1 MTDLIAN
8 VVVRDEESPLQT
20 AVDDHEGVELEIQSS
35 AADEGTVAPCARV
48 YGPPS
53 SIDAVD
59 ASLAAEPTVESHRRL
74 DDDDD
79 GGEGSDRRFYRIEWT
94 DRCVLDRL
102 VEHDGSVLSATL
114 DANGWDVRLLFP
126 SHADLSAA
134 YATWETDRWT
144 VYVKRITPSEEERM
158 AAHDLSDE
166 QHRAMKRAVETGYY
180 RVPRR
185 ITLAELAADLDVSH
199 QALSERL
206 RRASRNLVTETF
218 HGLDDSEE
226 EPPEA
231 ADPAFD
237 E

>member
-1 MTDLIAN
+1 MTDLIAD

-20 AVDDHEGVELEIQSS
+20 AVDDHEGVELEIRSS
-35 AADEGTVAPCARV
+35 AADEGTVAPCAWV

-59 ASLAAEPTVESHRRL
+59 ASFAAEPTVESHRRL
-74 DDDDD
+74 N
-79 GGEGSDRRFYRIEWT
+79 GGEGAEKRFYRIEWT

-158 AAHDLSDE
+158 VAHDLSDE

-185 ITLAELAADLDVSH
+185 ITLAELAADLGVSH

-206 RRASRNLVTETF
+206 RRANHNLVIETF
-218 HGLDDSEE
+218 HGLDDPGK

-231 ADPAFD
+231 ADPAFG